1 MTPFRTILHPTDFS
15 PGSAAAF
22 GYACDLADVCRAR
35 VVVVYALGPVI
46 PIAEEGVIAS
56 GDLDELRALGHEQ
69 LDAVR
74 PADPAVRVERVFR
87 EGPAAAVILAA
98 ADECRADLIAMGTHG
113 RTGFRR
119 LVIGSVAEE
128 VLRKSS
134 CPVLTVK
141 APPPAP
147 GRPAPSVVAGAAMAG
162 AGI

>member
-1 MTPFRTILHPTDFS
+1 MTPFRTVLHPTDFS

-22 GYACDLADVCRAR
+22 GYACDLARVCGAR

-46 PIAEEGVIAS
+46 PVGADGVILS
-56 GDLDELRALGHEQ
+56 SDPDELRDLALKQ

-74 PADPAVRVERVFR
+74 PADQAVRVERVFR
-87 EGPAAAVILAA
+87 EGPAAAVILEAA
-98 ADECRADLIAMGTHG
+98 GECRAELIVMGTHG

-141 APPPAP
+141 APLPAP
-147 GRPAPSVVAGAAMAG
+147 GRPAPSEVVGAAMAE

>member
-15 PGSAAAF
+15 AGSAAAF

-56 GDLDELRALGHEQ
+56 GDLDELRALGRQQ

-74 PADPAVRVERVFR
+74 PADPAIRVERVFR
-87 EGPAAAVILAA
+87 EGPAAAVILDAA
-98 ADECRADLIAMGTHG
+98 GEFRADLIVMGTHG

-119 LVIGSVAEE
+119 LVVGSVAEE
-128 VLRKSS
+128 VLRKAS

-141 APPPAP
+141 APLPAP
-147 GRPAPSVVAGAAMAG
+147 GRPAPSEAGAATAE
-162 AGI
+162 AAN